1 MVTTVVIELH
11 VASETDRARD
21 IEAAF
26 IELVVAHTVV
36 ESERSAAPVDLPA
49 VHENGRWYGPDEL
62 DGYLADLRT
71 TVALWRKYQSDA
83 CYIEDDGS
91 IC

>member
-1 MVTTVVIELH
+1 MIELH
-11 VASETDRARD
+11 VAPETDRARD
-21 IEAAF
+21 IEAAL

-36 ESERSAAPVDLPA
+36 RGERSVAPVDLPA
-49 VHENGRWYGPDEL
+49 IHENGHWYGPDEL